1 VAVSRIL
8 PGRLYQFSGITLE
21 GLDSHITMWD
31 THSCT
36 WCSECVQ
43 RVKVGDTLLV
53 LGHVRELVTHGD
65 WWLHVL
71 CNGVPGYVKKIWVR
85 GRLTE
90 VGQ

>member
-1 VAVSRIL
+1 MSRIL
-8 PGRLYQFSGITLE
+8 PGRLYQYSDPHGN
-21 GLDSHITMWD
+21 ITMWD

-36 WCSECVQ
+36 IRSECVQ
-43 RVKVGDTLLV
+43 RVKEGDTLLV

-90 VGQ
+90 VGS